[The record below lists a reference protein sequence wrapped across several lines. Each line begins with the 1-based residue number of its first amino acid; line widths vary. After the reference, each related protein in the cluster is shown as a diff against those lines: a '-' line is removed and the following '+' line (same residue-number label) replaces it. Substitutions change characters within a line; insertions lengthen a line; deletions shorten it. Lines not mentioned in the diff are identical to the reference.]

1 MSVGCAVQGQVEEI
15 DYIST
20 LSIRSSPWG
29 ILDGVFLGPWN
40 PPPGWS
46 TLSWC
51 LFRQHVTKGPGWKL
65 PTPVPMRC
73 VLSMTV
79 LGPPPKSTLVCSSRW
94 RTTCFLEAFTEH
106 LLCTRHSAKC
116 WMISLNP
123 RIYSKIQVI
132 IGFPRW
138 QSGKQSTCQ
147 FRRCRRPGF
156 HPWVGKTPWVGNGNP
171 LQYSRLANPMDRGGW
186 QATVHG
192 VSRVRHDWA
201 PPPEHTDNNII
212 PVHQIKELRIEKLNN
227 LLAVIQ
233 LDNMIYLSPELFN
246 CRAQTFNHH
255 YPETFS
261 RVGDPASVPWTRI
274 EGSFPDSPNLRNILP
289 AYSLN
294 TPWLW
299 RVKPVLG
306 SRGLQTFSVKSQG
319 VNISG
324 FAGHP
329 DSHNRSAL
337 SV

>member
-1 MSVGCAVQGQVEEI
+1 MQSKAKWRKLTISARFPSGPAPGESLTASFLDPETLLLVGAPSVGACSDSMSPRALDE
-15 DYIST
+15 SS
-20 LSIRSSPWG
+20 LHLSPWG
-29 ILDGVFLGPWN
+29 VCSPWQSLG
-40 PPPGWS
+40 
-46 TLSWC
+46 
-51 LFRQHVTKGPGWKL
+51 
-65 PTPVPMRC
+65 
-73 VLSMTV
+73 
-79 LGPPPKSTLVCSSRW
+79 PPKSTLVCSSRS